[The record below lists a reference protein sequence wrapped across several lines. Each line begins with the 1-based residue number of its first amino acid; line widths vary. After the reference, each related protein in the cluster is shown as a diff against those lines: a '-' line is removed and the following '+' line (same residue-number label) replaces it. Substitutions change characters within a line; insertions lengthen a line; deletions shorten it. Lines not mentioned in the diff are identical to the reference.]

1 MIGKLKHRCGAQF
14 TGKMEGMMN
23 DLAVGLDHQK
33 EVRFWPTKCCC
44 LLARL
49 ASTHLPVLSL
59 VSCVCVLAEQ
69 V

>member
-33 EVRFWPTKCCC
+33 EVRAAHAGGLCGW
-44 LLARL
+44 LL
-49 ASTHLPVLSL
+49 
-59 VSCVCVLAEQ
+59 SCVG
-69 V
+69 